1 MKKFLIVLLWV
12 MAIADVPLF
21 AADRILRVGMWSEAH
36 NLHDI
41 AVPDNLAYVVYPY
54 AEYQHG
60 RLSED
65 RLTAGAYL
73 GLNAPYEIGTAPD
86 GVFPSL
92 QGWLNYRL
100 KDAPT
105 SLVETGLTVSGRK
118 TAADGTSA
126 AAEGYLNW
134 YPLNKMTEFTL
145 HEHYADFHKGIRAGA
160 GLKGG
165 LSAGSLL
172 EGGAGVTDLYA
183 GLTGSLQAALLL
195 GRRIWLRGD
204 ALLDI
209 LNASVPASFDSYDIT
224 STGLLAASISHVGE
238 KLIMTAGARGNF
250 GIDKVLTANGF
261 FDGSSFNYSW
271 MAIAEAGYFVA
282 KDFLV
287 YAGAELHGSGAALP
301 DYSAVYIGAE
311 YFLL

>member
-1 MKKFLIVLLWV
+1 MKKFLIVLLCV
-12 MAIADVPLF
+12 MAIANAPLF
-21 AADRILRVGMWSEAH
+21 AADRILRVGTWSEAH

-41 AVPDNLAYVVYPY
+41 AVPDNLEYVVYPY

-65 RLTAGAYL
+65 SLTAGAYL
-73 GLNAPYEIGTAPD
+73 GLNAPYVIGTAPD

-105 SLVETGLTVSGRK
+105 SLVETGLAVGGTK
-118 TAADGTSA
+118 TSADGTNAS
-126 AAEGYLNW
+126 AEGYLNW
-134 YPLNKMTEFTL
+134 YPLNRMTEFTL
-145 HEHYADFHKGIRAGA
+145 HEHYADFHKGVRAGA

-165 LSAGSLL
+165 LAAGNLL

-183 GLTGSLQAALLL
+183 GLTGALQSARLL

-209 LNASVPASFDSYDIT
+209 LNVSVPASFDSYDIT

-238 KLIMTAGARGNF
+238 KLIMTAGARANLGV
-250 GIDKVLTANGF
+250 DKVLTANGF
-261 FDGSSFNYSW
+261 FDGSSFYYSW
-271 MAIAEAGYFVA
+271 KMMAEAGYFVM
-282 KDFLV
+282 KDLLV
-287 YAGAELHGSGAALP
+287 YGGAELHGNNAALP
-301 DYSAVYIGAE
+301 DYSAVYIGAQ